1 MRRLLRVLEV
11 LSVLELASIAALFGN
26 LLTVHLPGLASA
38 LGPVHG
44 TLYLAV
50 AVTALLGRGL
60 LLRTRLLALVPLLGG
75 AFTLANVRRERAR
88 AAGDP
93 ETGEPTTAAGDA
105 EAGGAD
111 AARRSDPASR
121 GTRCRGEST
130 PRDI

>member
-50 AVTALLGRGL
+50 AVTALL
-60 LLRTRLLALVPLLGG
+60 ALVPLLGG

-93 ETGEPTTAAGDA
+93 ETGEPTTAADDA